1 VFLNKGLLTSAGTSK
16 PAAAVARREFEAVP
30 TFQRR

>member
-1 VFLNKGLLTSAGTSK
+1 VFLHKGLLTSSGTPK
-16 PAAAVARREFEAVP
+16 PAAAVARREFESMP